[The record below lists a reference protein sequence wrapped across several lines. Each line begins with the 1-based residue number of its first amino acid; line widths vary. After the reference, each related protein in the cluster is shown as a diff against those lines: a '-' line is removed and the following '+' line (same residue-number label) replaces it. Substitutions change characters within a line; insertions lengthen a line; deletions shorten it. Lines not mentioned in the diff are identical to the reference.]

1 MLIRLIEE
9 KDNQEVEQ
17 LIRTCLLEFN
27 ANKPGCAW
35 EDPNLGQFFQVYQ
48 PMNMQYLVVEN
59 EGHIVG
65 GCGIGPVDGKDDVC
79 ELQKMY
85 CLLETRGTGIAQQ
98 LLDLSLDFAKKHYSK
113 CYLETFENMVA
124 ANKFYIKNG
133 FQLLDKP
140 IVDGPHFAC
149 DKWYI
154 KDL

>member
-17 LIRTCLLEFN
+17 LIRTCLLEFD

-35 EDPNLGQFFQVYQ
+35 EDPDLGRFFQVYL
-48 PMNMQYLVVEN
+48 PENKQYLVVE
-59 EGHIVG
+59 EDGHIVG
-65 GCGIGPVDGKDDVC
+65 GCGIGPVDGMPGVC

-85 CLLETRGTGIAQQ
+85 CLKQTRGTGIAQQ
-98 LLDLSLDFAKKHYSK
+98 LLDLSLEFAKKYYSR

-124 ANKFYIKNG
+124 ANKFYVKNG
-133 FQLLDKP
+133 FSLLDEPLVK
-140 IVDGPHFAC
+140 GPHYAC

>member
-9 KDNQEVEQ
+9 KDNQDVEQ
-17 LIRTCLLEFN
+17 LIRTCLLEFG

-35 EDPNLGQFFQVYQ
+35 EDPYLGEFYRVYQ
-48 PMNMQYLVVEN
+48 AEKSQYLVVEDN
-59 EGHIVG
+59 GYIVG
-65 GCGIGPVDGKDDVC
+65 GCGIGPVTTMEGIC

-85 CLLETRGTGIAQQ
+85 CLKEVRGSGIAQQ
-98 LLDLSLDFAKKHYSK
+98 LLDMSLKFARKYYKK

-124 ANKFYIKNG
+124 ANKFYVKNG
-133 FQLLDKP
+133 FELMEHPLIQ
-140 IVDGPHFAC
+140 GPHFAC